1 MSLPMPTVRITE
13 DCMEAYMTVP
23 PTGTPENYTVE
34 YLTDVLHLNH
44 VRIGILTEN
53 LQKIIDNNIYN
64 KEVLVAKGAEAQD
77 GKDGYFEYLFET
89 NLSQKPIVLEDGTVD
104 YKNGKLHGP
113 VEEWYNNG
121 QLRWRSTFK
130 NGKLHGLYEE
140 WDRDGKLIE
149 GCTYKDGIKVSDN
162 V

>member
-44 VRIGILTEN
+44 VKIGILPES
-53 LQKIIDNNIYN
+53 LQKIIDNRLYN
-64 KEVLVAKGAEAQD
+64 KEILVAKGAEAQD

-89 NLSQKPIVLEDGTVD
+89 NLSQKPIVLEDGSVD
-104 YKNGKLHGP
+104 YKNIKMVFYYLKQYTERNYLSLFLHL
-113 VEEWYNNG
+113 
-121 QLRWRSTFK
+121 QLWQ
-130 NGKLHGLYEE
+130 YP
-140 WDRDGKLIE
+140 
-149 GCTYKDGIKVSDN
+149 
-162 V
+162 